1 MNLRAFFIG
10 FWLIIGLSLCGQA
23 YAQSYNPDQ
32 SIAKPSEFVKVAN
45 FSLGEILKM
54 DVNRLIALGAGII
67 VGATVIAPYFEF
79 GEVTGIAVG
88 VLIGAIAYQTWA
100 SQQSSWYSF

>member
-1 MNLRAFFIG
+1 MNLRALFMG
-10 FWLIIGLSLCGQA
+10 FWLFIALSLCGKA
-23 YAQSYNPDQ
+23 YAQPYSPGQ

-45 FSLGEILKM
+45 FSIDEILKM

-79 GEVTGIAVG
+79 GEMTGIAIG
-88 VLIGAIAYQTWA
+88 VLVGAIAYQTWSA
-100 SQQSSWYSF
+100 QQSSWY